1 MRSSPLPAQCKGR
14 CYQRARCKSPREAWW
29 SESFQNVAERTTFNV
44 IIKCC
49 KLGKCAI
56 TLENNS
62 KNIILHPIRSIEQ
75 HKHVSKF
82 WVGCTAVCL
91 LMGPAADCLFE
102 RVRALTCRKRNTAAA
117 PRIRTSRARQN
128 MWSAAKQ
135 RTVRLVPAADSVQL
149 KHLGR
154 PTMGGAG

>member
-29 SESFQNVAERTTFNV
+29 SESFQNVAVRTMILPLTLNV
-44 IIKCC
+44 IIECC

-62 KNIILHPIRSIEQ
+62 WNIILHPIRSIEQ

-82 WVGCTAVCL
+82 WVWGTAVCL

-102 RVRALTCRKRNTAAA
+102 RVRALTCRKRNTAAG
-117 PRIRTSRARQN
+117 PRTRTSRARQN

-135 RTVRLVPAADSVQL
+135 RTVRLVPAA
-149 KHLGR
+149 R
-154 PTMGGAG
+154 

>member
-1 MRSSPLPAQCKGR
+1 MICLLDLTLR
-14 CYQRARCKSPREAWW
+14 CGLLHSQHSVKVAATKELVASLQERHGGLKVFKMLQRGQWFYHKHSTL
-29 SESFQNVAERTTFNV
+29 NVANWASV
-44 IIKCC
+44 QSH
-49 KLGKCAI
+49 
-56 TLENNS
+56 LENNS
-62 KNIILHPIRSIEQ
+62 KNIILNPIRSIEQ

-117 PRIRTSRARQN
+117 PRTRTSRARQN

-135 RTVRLVPAADSVQL
+135 RTVRLVLTA
-149 KHLGR
+149 
-154 PTMGGAG
+154 TC